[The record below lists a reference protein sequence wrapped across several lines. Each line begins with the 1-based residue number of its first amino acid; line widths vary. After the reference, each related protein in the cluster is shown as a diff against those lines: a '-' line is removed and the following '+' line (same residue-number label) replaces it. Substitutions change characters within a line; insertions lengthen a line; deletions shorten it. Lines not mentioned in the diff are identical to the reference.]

1 LGKRNGATKRGGVL
15 NYYRRYVGDYLRDTS
30 RLSMIEHGAY
40 NLLLDYYYAEER
52 PIPIDLEEVYRM
64 VRAILPEE
72 RRSVVK
78 VLTSFFTKGEDGYRQ
93 KRVDHE
99 IEVSKKARSNGS
111 KGGRPLTETETGYIT
126 GSETGYI
133 TETETG
139 SETEEETGLVTGDG
153 GGSGHPPTTN
163 HQPPTT
169 NHQEEPKDTVRQKPN
184 LKPLAVEVLNFL
196 NIKTGRR
203 YEPVPANLSLIAARL
218 REGASVDDL
227 RAVVAKKCRDWGGDP
242 KMNEYLRPKTL
253 FNATNYAQYRG
264 ELVAVEA
271 E

>member
-1 LGKRNGATKRGGVL
+1 ME
-15 NYYRRYVGDYLRDTS
+15 YLRVKNWAEFQHYKDRNPPWIKLHRT
-30 RLSMIEHGAY
+30 
-40 NLLLDYYYAEER
+40 LLDDYEFSCLQDASKAHLMLIWLFASQRDGLVPNDPKFLKMKLGLYSDPNLKYFISHGLLIPEQSASKVLAECEQDA
-52 PIPIDLEEVYRM
+52 PLEEK
-64 VRAILPEE
+64 
-72 RRSVVK
+72 RR
-78 VLTSFFTKGEDGYRQ
+78 E
-93 KRVDHE
+93 
-99 IEVSKKARSNGS
+99 
-111 KGGRPLTETETGYIT
+111 ETE
-126 GSETGYI
+126 
-133 TETETG
+133 
-139 SETEEETGLVTGDG
+139 
-153 GGSGHPPTTN
+153 N
-163 HQPPTT
+163 
-169 NHQEEPKDTVRQKPN
+169 NKDTVGQKPD
-184 LKPLAVEVLNFL
+184 LKPLSVEVLNFL